1 MEGHYEM
8 ETDETYRVRVG
19 EEALY
24 FSAAHFITYGG
35 SECERLHGH
44 NYRVQVALGGALNR
58 NAYVYDFVRLREIVA
73 GLLSELDHRVLLP
86 EENPA
91 FEVRRGRDEVEVTV
105 RGREYR
111 FPSSD
116 VVHLPVRNT
125 TAEQLASHLAD
136 RIVATIDQR
145 DGLEGLSDLEV
156 EVEES
161 PGQSA
166 VHRRSLP
173 AP

>member
-8 ETDETYRVRVG
+8 DTDETYRVRVG

-44 NYRVQVALGGALNR
+44 NYRVQVALGGSLNR
-58 NAYVYDFVRLREIVA
+58 NDYVYDFVRLRELVA
-73 GLLSELDHRVLLP
+73 DLLSELDHQLLLP

-91 FEVRRGRDEVEVTV
+91 FEVRRGDDVVEVAV
-105 RGREYR
+105 REREYR

-136 RIVATIDQR
+136 RIVSAIR
-145 DGLEGLSDLEV
+145 ERGELAGLSDLEV
-156 EVEES
+156 TVEES

-173 AP
+173 SP

>member
-1 MEGHYEM
+1 MERE
-8 ETDETYRVRVG
+8 DTYRVRVG

-44 NYRVQVALGGALNR
+44 NYRVWVDLGGSLNR
-58 NAYVYDFVRLREIVA
+58 NAYVYDFVRLRETVA
-73 GLLSELDHRVLLP
+73 DLLSEMDHRLLLP
-86 EENPA
+86 EQNPA
-91 FEVRRGRDEVEVTV
+91 FDVRRGRDEVEVTV

-125 TAEQLASHLAD
+125 TAEELASYLAD
-136 RIVATIDQR
+136 RIVAAISER
-145 DGLEGLSDLEV
+145 GELEGLSDLEV

-166 VHRRSLP
+166 AHRRGLP
-173 AP
+173 AE